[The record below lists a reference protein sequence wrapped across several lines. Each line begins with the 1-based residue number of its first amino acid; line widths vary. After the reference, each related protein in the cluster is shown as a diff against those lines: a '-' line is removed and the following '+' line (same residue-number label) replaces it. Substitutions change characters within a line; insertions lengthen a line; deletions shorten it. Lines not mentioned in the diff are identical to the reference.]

1 MRKNLKSYS
10 LVLVNDVDVPRSL
23 WPKTIVKQVNYGP
36 DGRVRTEICRIGVES
51 LECEEVYDLTSTS
64 NVSDALGFIFLFNY
78 DDKQDD
84 AGEVV
89 FDENNRGIFFAKQ
102 TISNACATQAII
114 NILLNIDDK
123 VPIGSTL
130 SNFKSF
136 VSDFDSTLCTT
147 VLASKIPCYSTVY
160 LFSYQL
166 FEFDEK
172 APKSNEDTYHFVGY
186 LPINGTLYELDG
198 LKPGPIDHGKLP
210 ENSSWIDSVRP
221 LLMKRMEKC
230 VDGKFNI
237 MAVVPNRLA
246 MYENQLAQF
255 KMDSVEPST
264 AYITELKNNIANEKK
279 KIAAYRAENIRRRH
293 NYLPLIVELLKVL
306 GESGQLISFIEK
318 AEKIALERSA
328 LHAPN
333 AAKKVKFA

>member
-1 MRKNLKSYS
+1 MSGSGNWCLIESDPG
-10 LVLVNDVDVPRSL
+10 VF
-23 WPKTIVKQVNYGP
+23 
-36 DGRVRTEICRIGVES
+36 TELIRGFGVES

-89 FDENNRGIFFAKQ
+89 FDENSRGIFFAKQ

-136 VSDFDSTLCTT
+136 VSDFDSTMKGTAISNSDQIR
-147 VLASKIPCYSTVY
+147 VVHNS
-160 LFSYQL
+160 FSNYQL
-166 FEFDEK
+166 FEFDER
-172 APKSNEDTYHFVGY
+172 APKSNEDVYHFVSY

-210 ENSSWIDSVRP
+210 ENSSWINSVRP

-255 KMDSVEPST
+255 KMDSGEPST
-264 AYITELKNNIANEKK
+264 AYIAELKSNIANEKK

-306 GESGQLISFIEK
+306 GESGQLVSLVEK
-318 AEKIALERSA
+318 AQKIALERSA
-328 LHAPN
+328 LNAPN